1 MEQFEFILVVLACVG
16 LSSVMD
22 HVVEKV
28 SLPVL
33 QVILGLAAS
42 LLVPG
47 VREARVESELFLV
60 LFIAPLLFNETR
72 EVDPRRLWQSRADIL
87 SLAVGLVVASVLAV
101 GYVLHWLVPSIPLA
115 AAFALG
121 GALGPTDA
129 AAVTALKSSVNL
141 SDRQTTL
148 LSGESLINDASG
160 VVAFQFAVAAAVT
173 GSFSLANAAGTFLV
187 LFVGGIAVG
196 AALGAVVSAV
206 IRLLED
212 LGLEDVTS
220 HALYEL
226 MAPFLVYLVAEALH
240 VSGILA
246 VVAAGIVM
254 AASRPRFHS
263 TFEARRSLVSGSLW
277 SVISFLINGTVFVLL
292 GMQLP
297 HVAAPGLADGLVPAQ
312 VLGVILAVAAT
323 SMLCR
328 LLWVYALEVAH
339 RRRGGSLCGRGGS
352 ALHDA
357 LVTTVAGARGAV
369 TLSIVLTLPAT
380 VAGGAP
386 FAGRDLLVT
395 LAAGVILVTL
405 LAADAALPRLA
416 PQPADDGSCERE
428 RRRATTAVLEGT
440 AAELQRMLDDAPDAD
455 VAPAVR
461 FVLDRYQMRMAAERL
476 GDADV
481 ADANRSVERE
491 EFRRQARTLNE
502 LHARHLRTRSEQD
515 WKEHVRWL
523 RFVRHLV
530 GYQGRMEGVVPRG
543 RALGA
548 AAATLVR
555 HSAHVAR
562 PDGRPD
568 EEEFARVFGQACIY
582 AIELEYASLDYFDE
596 VIATGDEA
604 RAKAAR
610 IRRETHEQLLRSLWS
625 WLNYG
630 RDVPVDSN
638 EAYALP
644 YNLLTHEFAPR
655 FGEHLA
661 KAREYARD
669 MDATALRIELDVIA
683 RLQAEGQVSRR
694 VAGELREDVYLLQMS
709 EE

>member
-129 AAVTALKSSVNL
+129 AAVT
-141 SDRQTTL
+141 
-148 LSGESLINDASG
+148 
-160 VVAFQFAVAAAVT
+160 

-196 AALGAVVSAV
+196 AALGAGVSAV

-240 VSGILA
+240 VGGILA

-263 TFEARRSLVSGSLW
+263 TFEARRSRVSGSLW
-277 SVISFLINGTVFVLL
+277 SVISFLIIGTVFVLL

-323 SMLCR
+323 SLLCR
-328 LLWVYALEVAH
+328 LLWVYALEVAP
-339 RRRGGSLCGRGGS
+339 RRRGGSLCGRGGA

-357 LVTTVAGARGAV
+357 LVTTVAGAKGAV
-369 TLSIVLTLPAT
+369 TLSIVLPLPAT

-428 RRRATTAVLEGT
+428 RRR
-440 AAELQRMLDDAPDAD
+440 
-455 VAPAVR
+455 
-461 FVLDRYQMRMAAERL
+461 
-476 GDADV
+476 
-481 ADANRSVERE
+481 
-491 EFRRQARTLNE
+491 
-502 LHARHLRTRSEQD
+502 
-515 WKEHVRWL
+515 
-523 RFVRHLV
+523 
-530 GYQGRMEGVVPRG
+530 
-543 RALGA
+543 
-548 AAATLVR
+548 
-555 HSAHVAR
+555 
-562 PDGRPD
+562 DGR
-568 EEEFARVFGQACIY
+568 ECAGRRRGN
-582 AIELEYASLDYFDE
+582 
-596 VIATGDEA
+596 A
-604 RAKAAR
+604 RAALRAR
-610 IRRETHEQLLRSLWS
+610 
-625 WLNYG
+625 G
-630 RDVPVDSN
+630 
-638 EAYALP
+638 
-644 YNLLTHEFAPR
+644 APR
-655 FGEHLA
+655 RPRRRGGVRPRVWPGLHLCNRA
-661 KAREYARD
+661 GVREP
-669 MDATALRIELDVIA
+669 
-683 RLQAEGQVSRR
+683 G
-694 VAGELREDVYLLQMS
+694 LL
-709 EE
+709 

>member
-16 LSSVMD
+16 LSSVLD
-22 HVVEKV
+22 HVIEKV

-33 QVILGLAAS
+33 QVMLGLAAS
-42 LLVPG
+42 VLVPG

-87 SLAVGLVVASVLAV
+87 SLAVGLVVASALAV
-101 GYVLHWLVPSIPLA
+101 GYALHRLVPSIPLA

-173 GSFSLANAAGTFLV
+173 GSFSPANAAGTFLV
-187 LFVGGIAVG
+187 LFVGGIVLG

-277 SVISFLINGTVFVLL
+277 SVVSFLINGTVFVLL

-312 VLGVILAVAAT
+312 VLGVIVAVAAT

-328 LLWVYALEVAH
+328 LLWVYALEVGH
-339 RRRGGSLCGRGGS
+339 RRRGESLCGRSGS

-357 LVTTVAGARGAV
+357 LVTTVAGAKGAV
-369 TLSIVLTLPAT
+369 TLSIALTLPAT
-380 VAGGAP
+380 VEGGAP
-386 FAGRDLLVT
+386 FVGRDLLAT

-416 PQPADDGSCERE
+416 PQPADDGSLGRE
-428 RRRATTAVLEGT
+428 RRRATMAVLEGT
-440 AAELQRMLDDAPDAD
+440 AAELAHMLEEEPDAD
-455 VAPAVR
+455 HAPAVR
-461 FVLDRYQMRMAAERL
+461 FVLDRYLMRMATERL
-476 GDADV
+476 EDADV
-481 ADANRSVERE
+481 ADANRAVERE
-491 EFRRQARTLNE
+491 EFRRQAQTLNQ
-502 LHARHLRTRSEQD
+502 LHARHVKTRSEQD

-530 GYQGRMEGVVPRG
+530 GYQGRMEGVVPHG
-543 RALGA
+543 HALGA
-548 AAATLVR
+548 AAAAIVR
-555 HSAHVAR
+555 RSAHVAR
-562 PDGRPD
+562 PDD
-568 EEEFARVFGQACIY
+568 EEFARVFGQACIY

-596 VIATGDEA
+596 AIAEGDA
-604 RAKAAR
+604 GRAKAAR
-610 IRRETHEQLLRSLWS
+610 IRRDTHEQLLRSLWS

-630 RDVPVDSN
+630 RDVPVDSD

-669 MDATALRIELDVIA
+669 VDATALRIELDVIA
-683 RLQAEGQVSRR
+683 RLQAEGQVSRH

>member
-16 LSSVMD
+16 LSSVLD

-42 LLVPG
+42 VLVPG
-47 VREARVESELFLV
+47 VREVRVESELFLV

-72 EVDPRRLWQSRADIL
+72 EVDPRRLWQSRGDIL
-87 SLAVGLVVASVLAV
+87 SLSVGLVVASVLAV

-173 GSFSLANAAGTFLV
+173 GSFSLASAAGTFLV
-187 LFVGGIAVG
+187 LFAGGIAAG
-196 AALGAVVSAV
+196 ALLGVALSAV

-226 MAPFLVYLVAEALH
+226 LAPFLVYLVAEALH

-277 SVISFLINGTVFVLL
+277 SVVSFLINGTVFVLL

-297 HVAAPGLADGLVPAQ
+297 HVAAPGLSGGLVPAQ
-312 VLGVILAVAAT
+312 VLGVIVAVAAT

-328 LLWVYALEVAH
+328 LLWVYALEVGH
-339 RRRGGSLCGRGGS
+339 RRRGESLCGRSGS

-357 LVTTVAGARGAV
+357 LVTTVAGAKGAV
-369 TLSIVLTLPAT
+369 TLSIALTLPAT
-380 VAGGAP
+380 VEGGAP
-386 FAGRDLLVT
+386 FVGRDLLVT

-416 PQPADDGSCERE
+416 PQPADDGSLGRE
-428 RRRATTAVLEGT
+428 RRRATMAVLEGT
-440 AAELQRMLDDAPDAD
+440 AAELAHMLEEEPDAD
-455 VAPAVR
+455 HAPAVR
-461 FVLDRYQMRMAAERL
+461 FVLDRYLMRMATERL
-476 GDADV
+476 EDADV
-481 ADANRSVERE
+481 ADANRAVERE
-491 EFRRQARTLNE
+491 EFRRQAQTLNQ
-502 LHARHLRTRSEQD
+502 LHARHVKTRSEQD

-530 GYQGRMEGVVPRG
+530 GYQGRMEGVVPHG
-543 RALGA
+543 HALGA
-548 AAATLVR
+548 AAAAIVR
-555 HSAHVAR
+555 RSAHVAR

-568 EEEFARVFGQACIY
+568 DEEFARVFGQACIY

-596 VIATGDEA
+596 VIAEGDA
-604 RAKAAR
+604 GRAKAAR
-610 IRRETHEQLLRSLWS
+610 IRRDTHEQLLRSLWS

-630 RDVPVDSN
+630 RDVPVDSD

-669 MDATALRIELDVIA
+669 VDATALRIELDVIA
-683 RLQAEGQVSRR
+683 RLQAEGQVSRH

>member
-1 MEQFEFILVVLACVG
+1 M
-16 LSSVMD
+16 
-22 HVVEKV
+22 
-28 SLPVL
+28 
-33 QVILGLAAS
+33 
-42 LLVPG
+42 
-47 VREARVESELFLV
+47 
-60 LFIAPLLFNETR
+60 
-72 EVDPRRLWQSRADIL
+72 
-87 SLAVGLVVASVLAV
+87 
-101 GYVLHWLVPSIPLA
+101 
-115 AAFALG
+115 
-121 GALGPTDA
+121 
-129 AAVTALKSSVNL
+129 
-141 SDRQTTL
+141 
-148 LSGESLINDASG
+148 
-160 VVAFQFAVAAAVT
+160 T
-173 GSFSLANAAGTFLV
+173 GSFSLASAAGTFLV
-187 LFVGGIAVG
+187 LFAGGIAAG
-196 AALGAVVSAV
+196 ALLGVALSAV

-226 MAPFLVYLVAEALH
+226 LAPFLVYLVAEALH

-277 SVISFLINGTVFVLL
+277 SVVSFLINGTVFVLL

-297 HVAAPGLADGLVPAQ
+297 HVAAPGLSGGLVPAQ
-312 VLGVILAVAAT
+312 VLGVIVAVAAT

-328 LLWVYALEVAH
+328 LLWVYALEVGH
-339 RRRGGSLCGRGGS
+339 RRRGESLCGRSGS

-357 LVTTVAGARGAV
+357 LVTTVAGAKGAV
-369 TLSIVLTLPAT
+369 TLSIALTLPAT
-380 VAGGAP
+380 VEGGAP
-386 FAGRDLLVT
+386 FVGRDLLVT

-416 PQPADDGSCERE
+416 PQPADDGSLGRE
-428 RRRATTAVLEGT
+428 RRRATMAVLEGT
-440 AAELQRMLDDAPDAD
+440 AAELAHMLEEEPDAD
-455 VAPAVR
+455 HAPAVR
-461 FVLDRYQMRMAAERL
+461 FVLDRYLMRMATERL
-476 GDADV
+476 EDADV
-481 ADANRSVERE
+481 ADANRAVERE
-491 EFRRQARTLNE
+491 EFRRQAQTLNQ
-502 LHARHLRTRSEQD
+502 LHARHVKTRSEQD

-530 GYQGRMEGVVPRG
+530 GYQGRMEGVVPHG
-543 RALGA
+543 HALGA
-548 AAATLVR
+548 AAAAIVR
-555 HSAHVAR
+555 RSAHVSR

-568 EEEFARVFGQACIY
+568 DEEFARVFGQACIY

-596 VIATGDEA
+596 AIAEGDA
-604 RAKAAR
+604 GRAKAAR
-610 IRRETHEQLLRSLWS
+610 IRRDTHEQLLRSLWS

-630 RDVPVDSN
+630 RDVPVDSD

-669 MDATALRIELDVIA
+669 VDATALRIELDVIA
-683 RLQAEGQVSRR
+683 RLQAEGQVSRH

>member
-357 LVTTVAGARGAV
+357 LVTTVAGARGADACGRRHPRDASGRGRRAAAPGPSACGRRI
-369 TLSIVLTLPAT
+369 LRAGAQARDDGR
-380 VAGGAP
+380 AGG
-386 FAGRDLLVT
+386 D
-395 LAAGVILVTL
+395 
-405 LAADAALPRLA
+405 
-416 PQPADDGSCERE
+416 
-428 RRRATTAVLEGT
+428 
-440 AAELQRMLDDAPDAD
+440 
-455 VAPAVR
+455 
-461 FVLDRYQMRMAAERL
+461 
-476 GDADV
+476 
-481 ADANRSVERE
+481 
-491 EFRRQARTLNE
+491 
-502 LHARHLRTRSEQD
+502 
-515 WKEHVRWL
+515 
-523 RFVRHLV
+523 
-530 GYQGRMEGVVPRG
+530 RG
-543 RALGA
+543 RAA
-548 AAATLVR
+548 A
-555 HSAHVAR
+555 H
-562 PDGRPD
+562 
-568 EEEFARVFGQACIY
+568 
-582 AIELEYASLDYFDE
+582 
-596 VIATGDEA
+596 
-604 RAKAAR
+604 
-610 IRRETHEQLLRSLWS
+610 
-625 WLNYG
+625 
-630 RDVPVDSN
+630 
-638 EAYALP
+638 
-644 YNLLTHEFAPR
+644 
-655 FGEHLA
+655 
-661 KAREYARD
+661 
-669 MDATALRIELDVIA
+669 
-683 RLQAEGQVSRR
+683 
-694 VAGELREDVYLLQMS
+694 AG
-709 EE
+709 

>member
-16 LSSVMD
+16 LSSVLD

-42 LLVPG
+42 VLAPG

-60 LFIAPLLFNETR
+60 MFIAPLLFNETR
-72 EVDPRRLWQSRADIL
+72 EVDPRRLWQSRGDIL

-173 GSFSLANAAGTFLV
+173 GSFSLASAAGTFLV
-187 LFVGGIAVG
+187 LFAGGIAAG
-196 AALGAVVSAV
+196 ALLGVALSAV

-226 MAPFLVYLVAEALH
+226 LAPFLVYLVAEALH

-277 SVISFLINGTVFVLL
+277 SVVSFLINGTVFVLL

-312 VLGVILAVAAT
+312 VLGVIVAVAAT

-339 RRRGGSLCGRGGS
+339 RRRGESLCGRSGS

-357 LVTTVAGARGAV
+357 LVTTVAGAKGAV
-369 TLSIVLTLPAT
+369 TLSIALTLPVT
-380 VAGGAP
+380 VEGGAP
-386 FAGRDLLVT
+386 FVGRDLLVT

-416 PQPADDGSCERE
+416 PQPADDGSLGRE
-428 RRRATTAVLEGT
+428 RRRAIMAVLEGT
-440 AAELQRMLDDAPDAD
+440 AAELARMLEEEPDAD
-455 VAPAVR
+455 HAPAVR
-461 FVLDRYQMRMAAERL
+461 FVLDRYQMRMATERL
-476 GDADV
+476 EDADV
-481 ADANRSVERE
+481 ADANRAVERE
-491 EFRRQARTLNE
+491 EFRRQAQTLNR
-502 LHARHLRTRSEQD
+502 LHARHVRTRSEQD

-543 RALGA
+543 HALGA

-555 HSAHVAR
+555 RSAHVAR
-562 PDGRPD
+562 PDD
-568 EEEFARVFGQACIY
+568 EEFARVFGQACIY

-596 VIATGDEA
+596 VIAEGDAA

-610 IRRETHEQLLRSLWS
+610 IRRDTHEQLLRSLWS

-630 RDVPVDSN
+630 RDVPVDSD

-669 MDATALRIELDVIA
+669 VDATALRIELDVIA
-683 RLQAEGQVSRR
+683 RLQAEGQVSRH

>member
-1 MEQFEFILVVLACVG
+1 M
-16 LSSVMD
+16 
-22 HVVEKV
+22 
-28 SLPVL
+28 
-33 QVILGLAAS
+33 
-42 LLVPG
+42 
-47 VREARVESELFLV
+47 
-60 LFIAPLLFNETR
+60 
-72 EVDPRRLWQSRADIL
+72 
-87 SLAVGLVVASVLAV
+87 
-101 GYVLHWLVPSIPLA
+101 
-115 AAFALG
+115 
-121 GALGPTDA
+121 
-129 AAVTALKSSVNL
+129 
-141 SDRQTTL
+141 
-148 LSGESLINDASG
+148 
-160 VVAFQFAVAAAVT
+160 T

-357 LVTTVAGARGAV
+357 LVTTVAGAKGAV

-386 FAGRDLLVT
+386 FAGT

-428 RRRATTAVLEGT
+428 RRR
-440 AAELQRMLDDAPDAD
+440 
-455 VAPAVR
+455 
-461 FVLDRYQMRMAAERL
+461 
-476 GDADV
+476 
-481 ADANRSVERE
+481 
-491 EFRRQARTLNE
+491 
-502 LHARHLRTRSEQD
+502 
-515 WKEHVRWL
+515 
-523 RFVRHLV
+523 
-530 GYQGRMEGVVPRG
+530 
-543 RALGA
+543 
-548 AAATLVR
+548 
-555 HSAHVAR
+555 
-562 PDGRPD
+562 DGR
-568 EEEFARVFGQACIY
+568 ECAGRRRGN
-582 AIELEYASLDYFDE
+582 
-596 VIATGDEA
+596 A
-604 RAKAAR
+604 RAALRAR
-610 IRRETHEQLLRSLWS
+610 
-625 WLNYG
+625 G
-630 RDVPVDSN
+630 
-638 EAYALP
+638 
-644 YNLLTHEFAPR
+644 APR
-655 FGEHLA
+655 RPRRRGGVRPRVWPGLHLCNRA
-661 KAREYARD
+661 GVREP
-669 MDATALRIELDVIA
+669 
-683 RLQAEGQVSRR
+683 G
-694 VAGELREDVYLLQMS
+694 LL
-709 EE
+709 